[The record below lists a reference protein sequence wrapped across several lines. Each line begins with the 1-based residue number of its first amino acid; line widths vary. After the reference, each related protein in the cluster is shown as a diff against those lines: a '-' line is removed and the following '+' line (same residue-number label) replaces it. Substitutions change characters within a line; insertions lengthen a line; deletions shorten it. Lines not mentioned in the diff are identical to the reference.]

1 MPWCVRL
8 VWTESSQV
16 EVLTYAHHCHEEPCL
31 ALLRDGCLLFLA
43 DPGAAFQSPHQ
54 VLKPPSQ
61 RHFPSTL
68 GKSWLARKF
77 PPVFS
82 GSLGSILWF
91 VAESLGETSFGW
103 LPLFRTHRLK
113 AHKLLCGLFQTSLLW
128 VRHGH
133 FPRFPWYFLP
143 WGNAFSGLTTTRR
156 MKLTGHLSP
165 VRRPGAK

>member
-1 MPWCVRL
+1 MRSPAWLYSEMVAC
-8 VWTESSQV
+8 SSWQIQV
-16 EVLTYAHHCHEEPCL
+16 
-31 ALLRDGCLLFLA
+31 LLFN
-43 DPGAAFQSPHQ
+43 PPHQ

-133 FPRFPWYFLP
+133 FPGFHGTSCLGEMLSQVWPQQEGWNLP
-143 WGNAFSGLTTTRR
+143 GIWALLEDLEQS
-156 MKLTGHLSP
+156 KS
-165 VRRPGAK
+165 